1 MDKRDD
7 NPEDPTI
14 SGGPA
19 FNSNVSTWSELQR
32 HTRGETPRPLPDW
45 IGEFRI
51 LGKLGEGG
59 MGVVY
64 EAEQQNP
71 LRPVALKVIRG
82 GVHLDETQI
91 RMFERE
97 ADTLGRLKHPNIAAI
112 YSSGR
117 TEEGFPFYAMEL
129 ARGRSLFEFIRDRPG
144 PITPEELELRLRLFR
159 KICDAVHYAHQ
170 RGVIHRDLKPSN
182 VQITDMA
189 VEDADGEIL
198 PEPKVLD
205 FGLAR
210 LIDSDPQASMATEV
224 GILKGTL
231 HYMSPEQA
239 QGQPELIDL
248 RTDVYALGII
258 LYEMLSGRL
267 PHDFDRTTL
276 IDAVQKIVHETPAP
290 LSQVW
295 TGARKLD
302 PDLDTILGKA
312 LEKDADRRYDSAYAL
327 SEDLH
332 RYLTSQ
338 PILARRAST
347 MYQLRK
353 FAKRNKILVGGI
365 VATLLTLVAGV
376 VVSTTFGLRE
386 ARERR
391 IVEQTRQSLQEV
403 VNFQADMINRLDPE
417 ETGRRMVESLR
428 EEIREGAR
436 RKGLEGNV
444 GISLAALDRA
454 LQTTNT
460 TDFARRVLDENLLA
474 PAVATVE
481 DEFRDQP
488 KVRMRL
494 YRTLGMT
501 YRSLGLREPAERY
514 TRTAYELSR
523 SDPEMEPLERAR
535 CALEQANS
543 LSFLGDPEAESFY
556 IEAIEE
562 FEANLDPDDPELM
575 VAQNRH
581 GSHLYRDSQY
591 ERASVIFLDLLERQS
606 RTLGEDNEDTLR
618 TMTGLAGLY
627 IQQRDHESAMPLLQ
641 KIYELRLESLGER
654 DPLTIAALGNMVM
667 STSALGHHEQALAYS
682 RRAAD
687 LASSVL
693 GDSHPT
699 SWRLL
704 NTLSGLLRDQ
714 NKFDEAIAISQRILH
729 LREEALGEL
738 HPQTLVSMNSFGY
751 ILMTAGRHD
760 EAGEIIRSLVA
771 RSDAVYPVDHP
782 KRGLYLHTFGEYQMK
797 IKDWSAARQTLA
809 SAIEIYRIN
818 EDRYLGLALL
828 QHAQSCARS
837 GAHTEAIRSLQS
849 SRESGHLS
857 RPEMLEDD
865 AFQSLQRREDF
876 KALVASLS
884 T

>member
-1 MDKRDD
+1 MEDRDD
-7 NPEDPTI
+7 PQDEATVSGDP
-14 SGGPA
+14 A
-19 FNSNVSTWSELQR
+19 YDSNLSTWSELQR
-32 HTRGETPRPLPDW
+32 HSSGEAPLPIPDW
-45 IGEFRI
+45 IGDYRI

-71 LRPVALKVIRG
+71 LRHVALKVIRG
-82 GVHLDETQI
+82 GAYLDESQI

-112 YSSGR
+112 YASGC

-129 ARGRSLFEFIRDRPG
+129 ARGRSLFQFIRDRSG
-144 PITPEELELRLRLFR
+144 PITPAELELRLRLFR

-182 VQITDMA
+182 VQITDTT

-198 PEPKVLD
+198 PEPKDLD

-210 LIDSDPQASMATEV
+210 LIDADPKASMATEV

-239 QGQPELIDL
+239 QGRPELIDL

-276 IDAVQKIVHETPAP
+276 IDAVQKIVHETPTP

-295 TGARKLD
+295 TGTRKLD

-312 LEKDADRRYDSAYAL
+312 LEKEADRRYDSASAF

-338 PILARRAST
+338 PILARPPT
-347 MYQLRK
+347 TVYQLRK
-353 FAKRNKILVGGI
+353 FTQRNKILVGGV
-365 VATLLTLVAGV
+365 VATLLTLIAGV

-386 ARERR
+386 AHERR

-403 VNFQADMINRLDPE
+403 VNFQAEMINRLDPE

-436 RKGLEGNV
+436 REGLEGNI
-444 GISLAALDRA
+444 GASLAALDRA
-454 LQTTNT
+454 LHTTNT

-481 DEFRDQP
+481 EEFRDQP

-514 TRTAYELSR
+514 TRTAYEVSR
-523 SDPEMEPLERAR
+523 SDPTMEPLERAR

-562 FEANLDPDDPELM
+562 FRANLDPDNPELL

-581 GSHLYRDSQY
+581 GTHLYRDSQY

-606 RTLGEDNEDTLR
+606 RTLGEDDEDTLR

-627 IQQRDHESAMPLLQ
+627 IQQGDHESASPLLR
-641 KIYELRLESLGER
+641 KIYELRLESMQDADQESDGMTVASFEAKV
-654 DPLTIAALGNMVM
+654 DDQGILTIDLPEELTLPFNFYLETTPGQKVQLFNM
-667 STSALGHHEQALAYS
+667 GQEQS
-682 RRAAD
+682 E
-687 LASSVL
+687 
-693 GDSHPT
+693 
-699 SWRLL
+699 
-704 NTLSGLLRDQ
+704 N
-714 NKFDEAIAISQRILH
+714 
-729 LREEALGEL
+729 
-738 HPQTLVSMNSFGY
+738 
-751 ILMTAGRHD
+751 
-760 EAGEIIRSLVA
+760 
-771 RSDAVYPVDHP
+771 
-782 KRGLYLHTFGEYQMK
+782 
-797 IKDWSAARQTLA
+797 
-809 SAIEIYRIN
+809 
-818 EDRYLGLALL
+818 
-828 QHAQSCARS
+828 
-837 GAHTEAIRSLQS
+837 
-849 SRESGHLS
+849 
-857 RPEMLEDD
+857 
-865 AFQSLQRREDF
+865 
-876 KALVASLS
+876 
-884 T
+884 